1 MSYFLLATAVATALA
16 QTDTASPAATVTTS
30 PMPMPNFTPDAA
42 IITAATP
49 IISAI
54 IGSMIGGFGLIGL
67 VGYGLYRYEKN
78 QREAKVIACIAN
90 VPQPV

>member
-1 MSYFLLATAVATALA
+1 MSSFFFMIATATATALA
-16 QTDTASPAATVTTS
+16 QTDTAAPSVTAS
-30 PMPMPNFTPDAA
+30 PMPNFTPDAT

-49 IISAI
+49 IVSAI
-54 IGSMIGGFGLIGL
+54 IGSMIGGFSLIGL

-90 VPQPV
+90 VPRPA

>member
-1 MSYFLLATAVATALA
+1 MSYFILATAVATALA
-16 QTDTASPAATVTTS
+16 QTDTASSTVAVTAS
-30 PMPMPNFTPDAA
+30 PMPNFTPDAA

-90 VPQPV
+90 VPQPA

>member
-1 MSYFLLATAVATALA
+1 MSYFLLATTLVTALA
-16 QTDTASPAATVTTS
+16 QTDTASPTVTAS
-30 PMPMPNFTPDAA
+30 PMPNFTPDAA

-49 IISAI
+49 IVSAI

-67 VGYGLYRYEKN
+67 VGYGVYRYEKN

-90 VPQPV
+90 VPQPA

>member
-16 QTDTASPAATVTTS
+16 QTDTASPTVTTS
-30 PMPMPNFTPDAA
+30 PMPNFTPDAA

-90 VPQPV
+90 VPQPA